1 MVKLVKRLIL
11 SVVTVLVATVTVLAL
26 ALQYLNWNDHRDAL
40 ASWLSVAINRELT
53 ISDSLDFQLWPVTRL
68 EVSGLRLASSA
79 DTFDVDLLELR
90 NGVIEFDLWSLFS
103 GIAVIN
109 RLQLDGPTLQLAVS
123 ADGQANWH
131 FDREIPPG
139 EPPSALPQL
148 VARNVLIKDARLV
161 FAGRDPRLHQD
172 LYLERLTLTLPSGDE
187 GSEAVLIG
195 SLNGAPLALAGSLT
209 LKDDDLE
216 ATLDLSLGAMA
227 GKVHGSVN
235 DLMEGANFD
244 LALDL
249 KTSDLTAAMQ
259 VVIPGLSA
267 RNARLLDGSAAVTA
281 YLRGRPDRNLR
292 LENVDITTESS
303 LLRLTTSGSLSLVRP
318 GRRGSEPSSRFQVL
332 LETEHLGELV
342 SLYKGKVPFA
352 GTAQAQGTLS
362 GSLGNFRI
370 DDVVVKAEGEHARAK
385 ATGRVEQL
393 GASGGPW
400 VEFATQ
406 ATTKSLGPFLKAYGL
421 GLPYVGRASASARV
435 SGRPGDTHVTEID
448 LDINADP
455 LSLKVTG
462 TIGPLGKQAQFNLPF
477 TASAD
482 DIAALAAP
490 FGLNLPLTAKGEVK
504 GALTGQTRNLH
515 VTEIDLN
522 INADPVSLKATGSIG
537 PLGKQAQFN
546 LPFSATADDIAA
558 LAAPF
563 GLKLPLSA
571 KGEVNG
577 ALTGDPGA
585 LALTQLAGILAN
597 DLGRVSFD
605 GAVESLV
612 GQVRLDVTVDVS
624 ISDIGAM
631 GRLLE
636 LPLDDYSAIG
646 AKGSAQI
653 QHTAER
659 TSLTKLRGTLAG
671 DGIRNGRFSGEAPD
685 LTQLGASSLA
695 IDVELVDIGRF
706 AQQLH
711 INPSYADSVK
721 LKASLVGAPEPN
733 APYFLTLDIKTD
745 ALKALIHGQVSALEK
760 DAGFNLKGRLET
772 DDVIKL
778 NHLLNSELPGAGP
791 LSLHGTVHRP
801 RGATQPLKGHLNLDA
816 TGVSASVAGALAWP
830 LRSGMHVDARVE
842 VQSLANLDAFLPGKF
857 PDLGPM
863 AFSGSLSLDDQG
875 LHSDHFSLTV
885 ANNDL
890 DGSLSINGL
899 DIAALPQLQVA
910 KDDKLR
916 LSGELNSK
924 RLSLIELFPPP
935 PETIEKSTP
944 EGPIFNDTP
953 LPLEWITD
961 VDLDVAF
968 KVGQLIGRKAE
979 AGNLSANIQVLD
991 GVLTVNAD
999 SGQLSGGRFDMDLMV
1014 DARGD
1019 LYNTKLD
1026 FKIEKMEVEQ
1036 IPELRDKDLP
1046 IRGQINVDIDLAG
1059 QGKSLKQMLAGA
1071 NGRIFVS
1078 GSDAYIPASGLDFLT
1093 QSIVSQ
1099 ILGVVSPKKKSDYH
1113 DVQCGL
1119 IGFRVIDG
1127 AAISRETIVIKTP
1140 EVAYL
1145 VRGGIHFG
1153 DESIVLAIQPKA
1165 LKGFGVSA
1173 ATFANFYRVGGT
1185 LTRPRIEADPEG
1197 LLKTGATWGLAA
1209 ATAGISIVAQG
1220 LFDRFTGNLGV
1231 CEAAQKNY
1239 DNLLLDTRQ
1248 EALQATTDSDNEA
1261 RASEN

>member
-1 MVKLVKRLIL
+1 MKLVKRLIL

-40 ASWLSVAINRELT
+40 AGWLSVAINREVT
-53 ISDSLDFQLWPVTRL
+53 ISDSLDFQLWPTTRL
-68 EVSGLRLASSA
+68 KVSGLHLASPT
-79 DTFDVDLLELR
+79 DTFDVDLLELK
-90 NGVIEFDLWSLFS
+90 NGVVEFDLWPLFS
-103 GIAVIN
+103 GIAVID
-109 RLQLDGPTLQLAVS
+109 RLQLDGATLQLAVS

-131 FDREIPPG
+131 FDREQ
-139 EPPSALPQL
+139 PSAKLPPALPRL
-148 VARNVLIKDARLV
+148 VVRNVLIQDAQLV
-161 FAGRDPRLHQD
+161 FAGRDPWLHQD
-172 LYLERLTLTLPSGDE
+172 LYLERLTLTLPSEDE
-187 GSEAVLIG
+187 GSEAVLTG
-195 SLNGAPLALAGSLT
+195 SLNGAALTLAGSLT

-216 ATLDLSLGAMA
+216 ATLDLSLGTMA

-235 DLMEGANFD
+235 DLMDGANFD

-249 KTSDLTAAMQ
+249 KTRDLKAAMQ

-406 ATTKSLGPFLKAYGL
+406 VTTKSLGPFLKAYGL

-448 LDINADP
+448 LELNADS
-455 LSLKVTG
+455 LSLKATG

-477 TASAD
+477 TASAG

-490 FGLNLPLTAKGEVK
+490 FGLNLPLTAKGEV
-504 GALTGQTRNLH
+504 H
-515 VTEIDLN
+515 
-522 INADPVSLKATGSIG
+522 
-537 PLGKQAQFN
+537 
-546 LPFSATADDIAA
+546 
-558 LAAPF
+558 
-563 GLKLPLSA
+563 
-571 KGEVNG
+571 G

-585 LALTQLAGILAN
+585 LALTQLAGIWTN

-605 GAVESLV
+605 GAIKSIV
-612 GQVRLDVTVDVS
+612 GEPRLDVIVDVS
-624 ISDIGAM
+624 IDDIGAM

-646 AKGSAQI
+646 AKGSARI

-659 TSLTKLRGTLAG
+659 TSLTELKGTLAG
-671 DGIRNGRFSGEAPD
+671 ESIRLGRFSGEVPYI
-685 LTQLGASSLA
+685 TQLGASSLA
-695 IDVELVDIGRF
+695 IDVELVNIERF

-711 INPSYADSVK
+711 INPSYADPVK

-745 ALKALIHGQVSALEK
+745 ALEALIHGQVSALEK
-760 DAGFNLKGRLET
+760 GAGFNLKGRFET

-791 LSLHGTVHRP
+791 LSLHGTVHRAG
-801 RGATQPLKGHLNLDA
+801 GATQLLKGRLNLDA
-816 TGVSASVAGALAWP
+816 TGISASVAGALAWP

-842 VQSLANLDAFLPGKF
+842 AQSLANLDAFLPGKF

-890 DGSLSINGL
+890 AGSFSINGL
-899 DIAALPQLQVA
+899 DIAALPELQIA

-924 RLSLIELFPPP
+924 RLSLIELFPAP
-935 PETIEKSTP
+935 PETTKKSST
-944 EGPIFNDTP
+944 EGPIFSDTP
-953 LPLEWITD
+953 LPLSWVKG
-961 VDLDVAF
+961 VDLDVVL
-968 KVGQLIGRKAE
+968 KIGQLIARKAE
-979 AGNLSANIQVLD
+979 AGNLSASIKTHD
-991 GVLTVNAD
+991 GVLTVDAD
-999 SGQLSGGRFDMDLMV
+999 SGQLSGGQFDMDLMV

-1019 LYNTKLD
+1019 LYSTKLG
-1026 FKIEKMEVEQ
+1026 FKIEKMEIEQ
-1036 IPELRDKDLP
+1036 IPELRNKDLP
-1046 IRGQINVDIDLAG
+1046 IRGQVSVDIELAG

-1071 NGRIFVS
+1071 NGSVFMS
-1078 GSDAYIPASGLDFLT
+1078 ASDAYIPASGLDFLT
-1093 QSIVSQ
+1093 QSIISQIFRVVSQ
-1099 ILGVVSPKKKSDYH
+1099 KKKSEYH
-1113 DVQCGL
+1113 DVECGL

-1140 EVAYL
+1140 EVVYL
-1145 VRGGIHFG
+1145 VLGGLHFE
-1153 DESIVLAIQPKA
+1153 DESIWLVIQSKA

-1173 ATFANFYRVGGT
+1173 ASLVPSLRVVGT
-1185 LTRPRIEADPEG
+1185 LTEPRRSEPDLEG
-1197 LLKTGATWGLAA
+1197 AVKTGTTWGLAA
-1209 ATAGISIVAQG
+1209 ITAGGWIVARG
-1220 LFDRFTGNLGV
+1220 LHGVIYPGCGYGGSCSPFTRNLGV
-1231 CEAAQKNY
+1231 CETAQKNY
-1239 DNLLLDTRQ
+1239 DDLLLDTRQ
-1248 EALQATTDSDNEA
+1248 EVLQATTGPDNESRASDN
-1261 RASEN
+1261 

>member
-11 SVVTVLVATVTVLAL
+11 SVATVLVATVTVLAL

-40 ASWLSVAINRELT
+40 ARWLSVAIDREVT

-68 EVSGLRLASSA
+68 GVSGLRLASPA
-79 DTFDVDLLELR
+79 DTFDVDLLELK

-103 GIAVIN
+103 GIAVIS

-131 FDREIPPG
+131 FDREKPSDKSS
-139 EPPSALPQL
+139 SALGQL
-148 VARNVLIKDARLV
+148 VARDVLIQDARLV

-172 LYLERLTLTLPSGDE
+172 LYLERLTLTLPSRGE
-187 GSEAVLIG
+187 GSEATLTG
-195 SLNGAPLALAGSLT
+195 SLNGVALTLVGSLT
-209 LKDDDLE
+209 LKEDDLE
-216 ATLDLSLGAMA
+216 ATLDLSLGTMA

-235 DLMEGANFD
+235 DLMDGADFD

-249 KTSDLTAAMQ
+249 KTSDLKAAMQ

-281 YLRGRPDRNLR
+281 HLRGRPDRNLR
-292 LENVDITTESS
+292 LENVDVTTESS

-318 GRRGSEPSSRFQVL
+318 SRRGSERSSRFQVL

-352 GTAQAQGTLS
+352 ATAQAQGTLS
-362 GSLGNFRI
+362 GSFGNFRI
-370 DDVVVKAEGEHARAK
+370 DDVVVKAEGEHGRAK

-406 ATTKSLGPFLKAYGL
+406 ATTNSLGPFLKTYGL
-421 GLPYVGRASASARV
+421 ALPYVGRASASARV

-448 LDINADP
+448 LNINADP
-455 LSLKVTG
+455 LSLKATG

-477 TASAD
+477 TATSD
-482 DIAALAAP
+482 DIAALAA
-490 FGLNLPLTAKGEVK
+490 
-504 GALTGQTRNLH
+504 R
-515 VTEIDLN
+515 
-522 INADPVSLKATGSIG
+522 
-537 PLGKQAQFN
+537 
-546 LPFSATADDIAA
+546 
-558 LAAPF
+558 F

-585 LALTQLAGILAN
+585 LALTQLAGIWAN

-605 GAVESLV
+605 GAVESLAGPV
-612 GQVRLDVTVDVS
+612 TLDAIVDVS
-624 ISDIGAM
+624 IDDIGAM

-646 AKGSAQI
+646 VKGSARI

-659 TSLTKLRGTLAG
+659 TSLTKLRGTFAG
-671 DGIRNGRFSGEAPD
+671 QSIRLGRFSAEVPD
-685 LTQLGASSLA
+685 ITQLGASSLA

-721 LKASLVGAPEPN
+721 LKASLVGASKPG

-745 ALKALIHGQVSALEK
+745 ALKAFIHGQVSALEK
-760 DAGFNLKGRLET
+760 GAEFNLKGRLET

-778 NHLLNSELPGAGP
+778 NHLLNSKLPGAGP

-801 RGATQPLKGHLNLDA
+801 GGATQLLQGHLNLDA
-816 TGVSASVAGALAWP
+816 PGVSASVAGALAWP
-830 LRSGMHVDARVE
+830 LRSGMKVDTRIEAK
-842 VQSLANLDAFLPGKF
+842 SLVNLDAFLPGKF
-857 PDLGPM
+857 PDLGPV
-863 AFSGSLSLDDQG
+863 AFSGSLSLDDEG

-885 ANNDL
+885 ANNNL

-899 DIAALPQLQVA
+899 DIATLPQLQVA

-924 RLSLIELFPPP
+924 RLSLIELFPRP
-935 PETIEKSTP
+935 PETIKKSTLG
-944 EGPIFNDTP
+944 GPVFNDTP
-953 LPLEWITD
+953 LPLMWMRE

-968 KVGQLIGRKAE
+968 KARQLIGRKAE

-991 GVLTVNAD
+991 GVLTINAD
-999 SGQLSGGRFDMDLMV
+999 SGQLSGGRFNLDLMA
-1014 DARGD
+1014 DARED
-1019 LYNTKLD
+1019 VYTTKVG

-1046 IRGQINVDIDLAG
+1046 IRGQINVDIELAG

-1071 NGRIFVS
+1071 NGRISVS

-1093 QSIVSQ
+1093 QSITSQIFRLVSQ
-1099 ILGVVSPKKKSDYH
+1099 KKKSEYH
-1113 DVQCGL
+1113 DIECGL

-1127 AAISRETIVIKTP
+1127 AAISRDTIVIKTP
-1140 EVAYL
+1140 DVAYL
-1145 VRGGIHFG
+1145 VQGGLHFD
-1153 DESIVLAIQPKA
+1153 DESIVLAIQSKA
-1165 LKGFGVSA
+1165 LKGLGVSA
-1173 ATFANFYRVGGT
+1173 ASLVPSLRLVGT
-1185 LTRPRIEADPEG
+1185 LTEPRRSEPDLEG
-1197 LLKTGATWGLAA
+1197 AVKTGATWGLAA
-1209 ATAGISIVAQG
+1209 ITAGGWIVARG
-1220 LFDRFTGNLGV
+1220 LHGVIYPGCGYGGSCSPFTRNLGV
-1231 CEAAQKNY
+1231 CETAQKNY
-1239 DNLLLDTRQ
+1239 DDLLLDTRQ
-1248 EALQATTDSDNEA
+1248 EVLHATADSDNEA
-1261 RASEN
+1261 RASDN

>member
-11 SVVTVLVATVTVLAL
+11 SVATVLVATVAVLAL

-40 ASWLSVAINRELT
+40 ASWLSVAINREVT
-53 ISDSLDFQLWPVTRL
+53 ISDSLDFQLWPTTRL
-68 EVSGLRLASSA
+68 KVSGLRLASPA
-79 DTFDVDLLELR
+79 DTFDVDLLELK

-103 GIAVIN
+103 GIAVID

-131 FDREIPPG
+131 FDREQPSAKL
-139 EPPSALPQL
+139 PSALLQL
-148 VARNVLIKDARLV
+148 VPRDVLIQDARLV

-172 LYLERLTLTLPSGDE
+172 LYLERLALTLPSRGE
-187 GSEAVLIG
+187 GSEAALTG
-195 SLNGAPLALAGSLT
+195 SLNGVALTLAGSLT

-216 ATLDLSLGAMA
+216 ATLDLSLGTMA

-235 DLMEGANFD
+235 DLMDGADFD

-249 KTSDLTAAMQ
+249 KTSDLRAAMQ

-292 LENVDITTESS
+292 LENVDVTTESS

-318 GRRGSEPSSRFQVL
+318 SRRGSEPSSRFRVL
-332 LETEHLGELV
+332 LETEHLGKLV

-352 GTAQAQGTLS
+352 ATAQAQGTLS

-370 DDVVVKAEGEHARAK
+370 DDVVVKAEGEHGRAK

-406 ATTKSLGPFLKAYGL
+406 ATTNSLGPFLKAYGL
-421 GLPYVGRASASARV
+421 ALPYVGRASASARV

-448 LDINADP
+448 LNINADP
-455 LSLKVTG
+455 VSLKATG

-477 TASAD
+477 TATS
-482 DIAALAAP
+482 
-490 FGLNLPLTAKGEVK
+490 
-504 GALTGQTRNLH
+504 
-515 VTEIDLN
+515 
-522 INADPVSLKATGSIG
+522 
-537 PLGKQAQFN
+537 
-546 LPFSATADDIAA
+546 DDIAA

-585 LALTQLAGILAN
+585 LALTQLAGIWAN
-597 DLGRVSFD
+597 NLGRVSFD
-605 GAVESLV
+605 GAVESLA
-612 GQVRLDVTVDVS
+612 GPVRLDAIVDVS
-624 ISDIGAM
+624 IGDIGAM

-636 LPLDDYSAIG
+636 LPLDDFSAIG
-646 AKGSAQI
+646 ANGSARI
-653 QHTAER
+653 QHTAGR
-659 TSLTKLRGTLAG
+659 TIITELRGTLAG
-671 DGIRNGRFSGEAPD
+671 DGIRNGRFSAEVPD
-685 LTQLGASSLA
+685 ITQLGTSSLA
-695 IDVELVDIGRF
+695 IDVELVDIGQF

-721 LKASLVGAPEPN
+721 LKASLVGAPRPN

-760 DAGFNLKGRLET
+760 DTGFNLKGRLET

-778 NHLLNSELPGAGP
+778 NHLLNSDLPGAGP

-801 RGATQPLKGHLNLDA
+801 RGTTQLLKGHLNLDA
-816 TGVSASVAGALAWP
+816 PGVSASVVGALAWP
-830 LRSGMHVDARVE
+830 LRSGMKVDTRIEAK
-842 VQSLANLDAFLPGKF
+842 SLATLDAFLPGKF

-890 DGSLSINGL
+890 NGSLSINGL

-924 RLSLIELFPPP
+924 RLSLIELFPVP
-935 PETIEKSTP
+935 PETTKKSST
-944 EGPIFNDTP
+944 EGPIFSDAP
-953 LPLEWITD
+953 LDLSWVKR
-961 VDLDVAF
+961 VDLDVVL
-968 KVGQLIGRKAE
+968 KIEQLIARKAE
-979 AGNLSANIQVLD
+979 AENLSVSIKTHD
-991 GVLTVNAD
+991 GVLTVDAD
-999 SGQLSGGRFDMDLMV
+999 SGQLSGGQFDMDLKV

-1019 LYNTKLD
+1019 LYNTELD
-1026 FKIEKMEVEQ
+1026 FKIEKMEIEQ
-1036 IPELRDKDLP
+1036 IPEWGDKDLP
-1046 IRGQINVDIDLAG
+1046 IRGQVNVDIELAG

-1099 ILGVVSPKKKSDYH
+1099 ILGVVSPKKKSEYH

-1153 DESIVLAIQPKA
+1153 DESIALAIQPKA

-1261 RASEN
+1261 RASDN

>member
-11 SVVTVLVATVTVLAL
+11 SVVTVLVATVTVFAL

-40 ASWLSVAINRELT
+40 ARWLSVAINREVT
-53 ISDSLDFQLWPVTRL
+53 ISDSLDFQLWPTTRL
-68 EVSGLRLASSA
+68 KVSGLRIASPA
-79 DTFDVDLLELR
+79 DTFDVNLLELR
-90 NGVIEFDLWSLFS
+90 NGVIEFDLWSLLS
-103 GIAVIN
+103 GIAVVD
-109 RLQLDGPTLQLAVS
+109 RLQLDGPMVQLAVS

-131 FDREIPPG
+131 FDREQTSAKLPPAF
-139 EPPSALPQL
+139 PRL
-148 VARNVLIKDARLV
+148 VARDVLIQDARLL

-172 LYLERLTLTLPSGDE
+172 LYLERLTLTLPFGDE
-187 GSEAVLIG
+187 GSEAVLTG
-195 SLNGAPLALAGSLT
+195 SLNGAALTLAGSLT
-209 LKDDDLE
+209 LKDDDLD
-216 ATLDLSLGAMA
+216 ATLDLSLGTMA
-227 GKVHGSVN
+227 GEIRGSIN
-235 DLMEGANFD
+235 DLLDGANFD

-249 KTSDLTAAMQ
+249 KTHDLKAAMQ

-267 RNARLLDGSAAVTA
+267 RNARLLDGSAAMTA

-292 LENVDITTESS
+292 LENIDITTDSA

-318 GRRGSEPSSRFQVL
+318 GRRGPQPSSRFQVL

-342 SLYKGKVPFA
+342 SLYKGKVPVA
-352 GTAQAQGTLS
+352 ATAQVQGTLS
-362 GSLGNFRI
+362 GFLGNFRM
-370 DDVVVKAEGEHARAK
+370 DDVVVTAEGEHAHAT

-406 ATTKSLGPFLKAYGL
+406 VTTNSLSPFLKAYGL
-421 GLPYVGRASASARV
+421 DFPYVGRASASARV

-448 LDINADP
+448 LNINADP
-455 LSLKVTG
+455 LSLKATG

-477 TASAD
+477 TASA
-482 DIAALAAP
+482 A
-490 FGLNLPLTAKGEVK
+490 
-504 GALTGQTRNLH
+504 
-515 VTEIDLN
+515 
-522 INADPVSLKATGSIG
+522 
-537 PLGKQAQFN
+537 
-546 LPFSATADDIAA
+546 DIAA

-577 ALTGDPGA
+577 ALTGDPGT
-585 LALTQLAGILAN
+585 LALTQLAGIWVN

-605 GAVESLV
+605 GAVESLTEPLRV
-612 GQVRLDVTVDVS
+612 DATVDVS
-624 ISDIGAM
+624 IDDIGAM

-646 AKGSAQI
+646 ARASARI

-671 DGIRNGRFSGEAPD
+671 QSIRQGRFSGEVPD
-685 LTQLGASSLA
+685 ITQLGASSWA

-706 AQQLH
+706 AQQLY

-733 APYFLTLDIKTD
+733 APHFLTLDIKTD

-760 DAGFNLKGRLET
+760 GAEFNLKGRFET

-791 LSLHGTVHRP
+791 LSLHGTVRRP
-801 RGATQPLKGHLNLDA
+801 RGATQLLKGHLNLDA
-816 TGVSASVAGALAWP
+816 PGVSASVAGALAWP
-830 LRSGMHVDARVE
+830 LRSGMKVDTRIEAK
-842 VQSLANLDAFLPGKF
+842 SLVNLDAFLPGKF
-857 PDLGPM
+857 PDLGPV
-863 AFSGSLSLDDQG
+863 AFSGSLSLDDEG
-875 LHSDHFSLTV
+875 FHSDHFSLAV

-890 DGSLSINGL
+890 DGSLLINGL
-899 DIAALPQLQVA
+899 NIAALPQLQVT
-910 KDDKLR
+910 KDNKLR

-924 RLSLIELFPPP
+924 RLSLIELFPAP
-935 PETIEKSTP
+935 PETITKSSP
-944 EGPIFNDTP
+944 EGPIFSDAP
-953 LPLEWITD
+953 LSLGWVKG
-961 VDLDVAF
+961 VDLDVVLKA
-968 KVGQLIGRKAE
+968 GRLIARKAE
-979 AGNLSANIQVLD
+979 AGNLSASIKTHD
-991 GVLTVNAD
+991 GVLMVDAD
-999 SGQLSGGRFDMDLMV
+999 SGQLSGGQFDMDLTV
-1014 DARGD
+1014 NARSD
-1019 LYNTKLD
+1019 LYDTKLD
-1026 FKIEKMEVEQ
+1026 FKIEKMEIEQ

-1059 QGKSLKQMLAGA
+1059 QGKSLKQILAGA
-1071 NGRIFVS
+1071 NGSVFMS
-1078 GSDAYIPASGLDFLT
+1078 ASDAYIPAKGFDRWT

-1099 ILGVVSPKKKSDYH
+1099 ISRLVSQKKKSDYH
-1113 DVQCGL
+1113 DIECGL

-1173 ATFANFYRVGGT
+1173 ASLANFYRVGGT

-1248 EALQATTDSDNEA
+1248 EALQATTDSDNKA
-1261 RASEN
+1261 RASDN